1 MRISMVSAL
10 FIAFVSACFPH
21 PAAAQV
27 IGQGQSV
34 RNDEP
39 TPEASASLQ
48 RLQQM
53 ARNGGWRRVRLSSPE
68 QAAIESTLAAM
79 KQERASQSRL
89 SEQLAHAMM
98 RLTDKDHSPP
108 WPLVIIF
115 ADNLTRELLGNH
127 TTNDQNTAL
136 RECISESVR
145 ATGTSNMRLA
155 SRLQE
160 TLTTIGLK
168 SWRTQTIISDF
179 IKLRESVQGPDD
191 ISNKELSR

>member
-1 MRISMVSAL
+1 MKCLLSCVLLLA
-10 FIAFVSACFPH
+10 
-21 PAAAQV
+21 
-27 IGQGQSV
+27 IGQSQRSQPV

-39 TPEASASLQ
+39 TPETSGAAQ

-53 ARNGGWRRVRLSSPE
+53 ARNGGWRLVQQPPSG
-68 QAAIESTLAAM
+68 QAAIESTLAAL
-79 KQERASQSRL
+79 KQEGASQSSL

-98 RLTDKDHSPP
+98 RLTDKDHNPP

-115 ADNLTRELLGNH
+115 SDNLTRELLGKQ
-127 TTNDQNTAL
+127 TTYDQNTAL

-168 SWRTQTIISDF
+168 SSRIQTIINDF

-191 ISNKELSR
+191 ISNKE